1 MDVHV
6 KREKKAIQLKKRE
19 AQKREAADQKYAET
33 VELEKKMK
41 KQGLKIV
48 SVWECEKP
56 ELKKKRFC
64 KKFKPYPY
72 FIVYDFE
79 AICKKISEKQ
89 IDELTITAK
98 HIPVS
103 VAINDNLT
111 KKTFFYCGGRP

>member
-1 MDVHV
+1 
-6 KREKKAIQLKKRE
+6 
-19 AQKREAADQKYAET
+19 
-33 VELEKKMK
+33 MK

-64 KKFKPYPY
+64 KKFRPYPY

-79 AICKKISEKQ
+79 AICQKINEKPT
-89 IDELTITAK
+89 DELTITAK

-111 KKTFFYCGGRP
+111 KKPSFILDEDPKKLNMKFEDELLKRASAIEEVVGCSNYVLGVRKKNE